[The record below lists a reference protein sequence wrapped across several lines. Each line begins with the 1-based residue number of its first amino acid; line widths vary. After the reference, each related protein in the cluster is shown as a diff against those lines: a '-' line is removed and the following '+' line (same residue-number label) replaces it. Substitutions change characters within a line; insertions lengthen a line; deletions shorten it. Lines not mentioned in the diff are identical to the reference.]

1 MIVELAER
9 GSAYIRYRLREAVA
23 GVQLE
28 VGGEGSE
35 VLVDFNAAG
44 DVIGIEIV
52 DVNVLENVELA
63 RRFAIEHG
71 MGFPRDIV
79 AAARSASAV

>member
-9 GSAYIRYRLREAVA
+9 GSAYIRYRLRDAVA
-23 GVQLE
+23 GSQLE

-63 RRFAIEHG
+63 RAFAVEHR
-71 MGFPRDIV
+71 MPFPRDIV
-79 AAARSASAV
+79 AAAQSASVA